1 MIPAGG
7 MIRKSCVITGNG
19 HKTQEGQGDE
29 GPAQADNQKDDFFF
43 FFLKRSHSP
52 SLLVNMWISDR
63 YNFGRGTVFYR
74 SACCTT
80 NSWPLSVQKGEFI
93 FQLPTSLGNSEGK
106 EDKISLD
113 LLFKCFIRRSS
124 LKPSSIMSH
133 QPSCC
138 ASFTPC

>member
-1 MIPAGG
+1 MVIKHRRVKG
-7 MIRKSCVITGNG
+7 MKVLLRQITRKMTSFSFLG
-19 HKTQEGQGDE
+19 
-29 GPAQADNQKDDFFF
+29 
-43 FFLKRSHSP
+43 FLKLSHSP
-52 SLLVNMWISDR
+52 SLLVNMWLSDR